1 MRDPMRSPIQARP
14 DSACAL
20 APSMASAARNR
31 VTVSAGRPRL
41 DNSSP
46 RFVSVDA
53 VRPERNGAL
62 EMRKRLVAVAAQL
75 KKGAKIVVRLRVVG
89 VDSERLSKL
98 RDRFV
103 PAPARRQGVA
113 EVVMR

>member
-1 MRDPMRSPIQARP
+1 
-14 DSACAL
+14 
-20 APSMASAARNR
+20 
-31 VTVSAGRPRL
+31 
-41 DNSSP
+41 
-46 RFVSVDA
+46 
-53 VRPERNGAL
+53 
-62 EMRKRLVAVAAQL
+62 MRKRLVAVAAQL